1 MKDGLQVLWLRPLRK
16 LSSLMLSENPCSE
29 GNSVYR
35 HTGCSYSL
43 SADTQINKL
52 LEGTLFCLELTI
64 DLCTCSAPDTP
75 AIEEVGQCGGDL
87 GNNPI
92 LRPKIHL
99 LPLSIFHQ
107 YHVVVQLHKITNLK
121 IELRGTSCRPIL
133 VIGDA

>member
-1 MKDGLQVLWLRPLRK
+1 MKDELQVLWLRPLRK

-43 SADTQINKL
+43 SADTQISKL

-87 GNNPI
+87 ENNQI
-92 LRPKIHL
+92 ICPKSL
-99 LPLSIFHQ
+99 LVPFSVFHQ
-107 YHVVVQLHKITNLK
+107 YNIVVQLLK
-121 IELRGTSCRPIL
+121 VTDPKVNWKELL
-133 VIGDA
+133 VKQYL

>member
-35 HTGCSYSL
+35 HTGCSDFVCRHT
-43 SADTQINKL
+43 DTDKQVL
-52 LEGTLFCLELTI
+52 RGLCSDLTI
-64 DLCTCSAPDTP
+64 DLHTCSAPDTP